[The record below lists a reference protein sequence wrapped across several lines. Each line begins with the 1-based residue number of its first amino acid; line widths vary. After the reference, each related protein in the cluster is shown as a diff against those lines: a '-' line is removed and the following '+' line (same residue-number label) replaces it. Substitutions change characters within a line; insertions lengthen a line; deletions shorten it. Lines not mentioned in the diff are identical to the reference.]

1 MANHQVRRQL
11 NTDELD
17 VKKRLE
23 LNENI
28 TATTNIKN
36 DQSKRKIDQL
46 KQKLHM
52 KLSALN
58 AVKDTKK
65 QSESKVLKLEKN

>member
-1 MANHQVRRQL
+1 VANHQVRRQL